1 MKRVLIGLTATFLIG
16 TPAIAQTNLDPE
28 RIIMSCRTS
37 AVTMETQISC
47 LEKSLRAA
55 LPAVDQPDW
64 ANGGSV
70 PDRNNSS
77 ARSSGGVIVGN
88 SAKSG
93 GIGAEQVLAEEELS
107 RKRGGQIQMEESV
120 VADFAYNQNDKLI
133 IVLSNG
139 QVWKQRTGDS
149 VDVFL
154 KAGDAPRVI
163 VREGAVSGYRM
174 NFPDLN
180 QTIIVSRI
188 Q

>member
-1 MKRVLIGLTATFLIG
+1 MKRVLLGLTAFLLMSA
-16 TPAIAQTNLDPE
+16 PALAQSNLDPE

-37 AVTMETQISC
+37 AETVEQQVTC
-47 LEKSLRAA
+47 LEDSLRTA
-55 LPAVDQPDW
+55 LPMVEQPDW
-64 ANGGSV
+64 ANGGSIV
-70 PDRNNSS
+70 DRSDNTG
-77 ARSSGGVIVGN
+77 RSSDGVIVSN
-88 SAKSG
+88 SAQPS
-93 GIGAEQVLAEEELS
+93 GIGAEQVQVEQDIEHGDNRLLQ
-107 RKRGGQIQMEESV
+107 REESI

-154 KAGDAPRVI
+154 KKGDAPKVI
-163 VREGAVSGYRM
+163 VRKGAVSGYRM

>member
-1 MKRVLIGLTATFLIG
+1 MKRVLLGLLASLAISS
-16 TPAIAQTNLDPE
+16 PALAQSNLDPE

-37 AVTMETQISC
+37 AATVEAQIAC
-47 LEKSLRAA
+47 LEKSLRTA
-55 LPAVDQPDW
+55 LPMVEQPDW
-64 ANGGSV
+64 ANGGTV
-70 PDRNNSS
+70 PERSPRSSMSSDNIVVQNS
-77 ARSSGGVIVGN
+77 ARPS
-88 SAKSG
+88 
-93 GIGAEQVLAEEELS
+93 GIGAEQVQVEENVARS
-107 RKRGGQIQMEESV
+107 GGRDIQMEESI

-154 KAGDAPRVI
+154 KTGDAPRAI

-174 NFPDLN
+174 NFPDLDR
-180 QTIIVSRI
+180 TIIVTRI